1 MILYWIFLYILIGIF
16 TAMYVWQFDYQEEY
30 EELKINDDAED
41 SLAVLFIMSMVV
53 FWPIVIIYKTIK
65 NYKL

>member
-53 FWPIVIIYKTIK
+53 FWPIVIIYKVIK
-65 NYKL
+65 Y